1 MLAINDRVVVI
12 GVFGIPVQTGTI
24 IDTMEASEDNP
35 NEISCAAYKVRF
47 DRPLSG
53 DTIVGGHLVNSDW
66 WVEDTEV
73 LESEFTAASSSPQ

>member
-24 IDTMEASEDNP
+24 IDTMEASED
-35 NEISCAAYKVRF
+35 SCAAYRVRF
-47 DRPLSG
+47 DQSLS
-53 DTIVGGHLVNSDW
+53 HLRSREKSLDW

-73 LESEFTAASSSPQ
+73 MLESEFTAASSSPQ